1 MHTLLVADDHPM
13 FRDAMV
19 GAIAAALPGSRVLE
33 ADSLAAAVRLAE
45 NHDELDLL
53 LLDLG
58 LPDAKELAG
67 LQQLRE
73 ALPGL
78 PVAIISA
85 EQGRETVLE
94 AIRLGAV
101 GYIPKSTPRDDLI
114 AALQQVLE
122 GQMYLPADILRRPPA
137 PVATSRCEPVADLE
151 SSALAQL
158 TAKQLQVL
166 ERMTCGDSNK
176 QIARE
181 LNIAET
187 TVKTHVSAIL
197 NKLGVNSRIQAIL
210 AAREHDLAFHA
221 RPIRQPHR

>member
-19 GAIAAALPGSRVLE
+19 GAIASALPGSRVLE
-33 ADSLAAAVRLAE
+33 ADSLAAAVRQAE
-45 NHDELDLL
+45 SHDELDLL

-58 LPDAKELAG
+58 LPDAQELAG

-122 GQMYLPADILRRPPA
+122 GQMYLPADILRRPPT
-137 PVATSRCEPVADLE
+137 PVASSRCEPAADLE

-210 AAREHDLAFHA
+210 AAREHDLAFHSQ
-221 RPIRQPHR
+221 PMRQPR